1 MATIGTEITIN
12 DIILKFK
19 QLLLHAYS
27 DQVHKQFFHQSHR
40 PPPHPARW
48 ITRSVT
54 TSTSALVNQNEIFTI
69 STNQRRNPA

>member
-27 DQVHKQFFHQSHR
+27 DQVHKQFFHQS
-40 PPPHPARW
+40 PPTPPGPLNY
-48 ITRSVT
+48 SQFDY
-54 TSTSALVNQNEIFTI
+54 LN
-69 STNQRRNPA
+69 